1 MYNQWI
7 DPGKMNAPYDFWNQV
22 VTDVLVE
29 NHVTIYKSNE
39 FEYIPRPEESGL
51 FVRSIGEPKGQ
62 VADWRSSVPGS
73 VKGIHV
79 VEFRDRYEVHVD
91 RFDPAKMPISHLL
104 LESPGSAILIG
115 ALGLLAAFLGGSFF
129 KR

>member
-1 MYNQWI
+1 
-7 DPGKMNAPYDFWNQV
+7 MNAPYDFWNQV

-29 NHVTIYKSNE
+29 KKVTIYKSNDIE
-39 FEYIPRPEESGL
+39 FIPRPEESGL

-62 VADWRSSVPGS
+62 IADWRSSIPGS
-73 VKGIHV
+73 IRGIHV
-79 VEFRDRYEVHVD
+79 VEFRDRYEIHVD
-91 RFDPAKMPISHLL
+91 RFDPAKKPISHLL

-115 ALGLLAAFLGGSFF
+115 ALGLFVVFLGGSFF